1 MNKLSLWLNCSTG
14 RDRAGTGRRGAY
26 GQALGTNAR
35 LVIFPS
41 LPPLL
46 FFFPH
51 CDRCRVAKFIPNLI
65 AVRQWTQCWIVYFF
79 LSRGRLGTRQFTS
92 WWCLVRWI
100 KKPAFSSKNYSIP
113 SVSVL
118 VKTDAGTRSTKKK
131 YTGVHTILKRKI
143 ATTNKFFPFSA
154 LLPINGRS
162 SPF

>member
-1 MNKLSLWLNCSTG
+1 MTHIKPTHVNKLSLWLNCSTG

-65 AVRQWTQCWIVYFF
+65 AVRQWTQCWIVYYFA
-79 LSRGRLGTRQFTS
+79 SNRASKSARGAELLQICQGDPQR
-92 WWCLVRWI
+92 
-100 KKPAFSSKNYSIP
+100 
-113 SVSVL
+113 
-118 VKTDAGTRSTKKK
+118 
-131 YTGVHTILKRKI
+131 
-143 ATTNKFFPFSA
+143 PFSEILQSWEQVK
-154 LLPINGRS
+154 LLQREGQKKHPGANAITS
-162 SPF
+162 

>member
-1 MNKLSLWLNCSTG
+1 MTHIKPTHVNKLSLWLNCSTG

-65 AVRQWTQCWIVYFF
+65 AVRQWTQCWIVYFSELDREF
-79 LSRGRLGTRQFTS
+79 FRIRHSSRG
-92 WWCLVRWI
+92 
-100 KKPAFSSKNYSIP
+100 
-113 SVSVL
+113 
-118 VKTDAGTRSTKKK
+118 
-131 YTGVHTILKRKI
+131 TILCRL
-143 ATTNKFFPFSA
+143 ASRASSLGWLVGNNLRLRFSA
-154 LLPINGRS
+154 EVIFLGERRLSGK
-162 SPF
+162 

>member
-65 AVRQWTQCWIVYFF
+65 AVRQWTQCWIVYYRYYTNISHSLYAGGPINASSLGQNPKTLRGQFYT
-79 LSRGRLGTRQFTS
+79 LSDFTAEPGA
-92 WWCLVRWI
+92 LVTVFSVFHHCT
-100 KKPAFSSKNYSIP
+100 KKPTKCFEGG
-113 SVSVL
+113 VSL
-118 VKTDAGTRSTKKK
+118 
-131 YTGVHTILKRKI
+131 
-143 ATTNKFFPFSA
+143 PFIGS
-154 LLPINGRS
+154 LDV
-162 SPF
+162 

>member
-1 MNKLSLWLNCSTG
+1 MTHIKPTHVNKLSLWLNCSTG

-65 AVRQWTQCWIVYFF
+65 AVRQWTQCWIVYYFIYIYYF
-79 LSRGRLGTRQFTS
+79 LVYNYVKNQAKCILKYFCGKFKMWLSRIFVTE
-92 WWCLVRWI
+92 
-100 KKPAFSSKNYSIP
+100 K
-113 SVSVL
+113 
-118 VKTDAGTRSTKKK
+118 D
-131 YTGVHTILKRKI
+131 ILI
-143 ATTNKFFPFSA
+143 
-154 LLPINGRS
+154 
-162 SPF
+162 

>member
-1 MNKLSLWLNCSTG
+1 MTHIKPTHVNKLSLWLNCSTG

-65 AVRQWTQCWIVYFF
+65 AVRQWTQCWIVYCF
-79 LSRGRLGTRQFTS
+79 LWLLIKIQLLETV
-92 WWCLVRWI
+92 LVRAL
-100 KKPAFSSKNYSIP
+100 PFASIVSPDNKYCGSNGKFP
-113 SVSVL
+113 S
-118 VKTDAGTRSTKKK
+118 GNN
-131 YTGVHTILKRKI
+131 H
-143 ATTNKFFPFSA
+143 
-154 LLPINGRS
+154 
-162 SPF
+162 

>member
-1 MNKLSLWLNCSTG
+1 MDAVLDSFTIHTAYIKVTHIKSTRVNKLSLWLNCSTG

-65 AVRQWTQCWIVYFF
+65 AVRQWMQCWIV
-79 LSRGRLGTRQFTS
+79 
-92 WWCLVRWI
+92 
-100 KKPAFSSKNYSIP
+100 
-113 SVSVL
+113 
-118 VKTDAGTRSTKKK
+118 
-131 YTGVHTILKRKI
+131 
-143 ATTNKFFPFSA
+143 
-154 LLPINGRS
+154 LLIQIS
-162 SPF
+162 M

>member
-65 AVRQWTQCWIVYFF
+65 AVRQWTQCWIVYYSQ
-79 LSRGRLGTRQFTS
+79 LKCPFTKAKAGIQI
-92 WWCLVRWI
+92 LL
-100 KKPAFSSKNYSIP
+100 KNYSIYKLTYHEFLDLQENRMKVAI
-113 SVSVL
+113 SYVKCLNRLSRSFRVRASLLL
-118 VKTDAGTRSTKKK
+118 V
-131 YTGVHTILKRKI
+131 VHGLCEYK
-143 ATTNKFFPFSA
+143 
-154 LLPINGRS
+154 
-162 SPF
+162 